1 VAPPPSRPSVPS
13 IGPYESL
20 DWSEELEIQQDD
32 VPTSPQSGASTSRAP
47 GGRTAAPRRA
57 PEPGAIDPD
66 QDYEYEEEDVPKRS
80 MADAMKDI
88 FDGAPGVAASVGNHV
103 GLHDLEEEEEEED
116 EYLAWNYPQAVR
128 TNTRDWTPAGAED
141 EGDVE
146 DPWDGYGAA
155 RWEGPT
161 KVNIKGGEKWIC
173 PEHGPTCNPGVCK
186 ARGRV
191 EAERRWAKEH
201 EERLEE
207 KSKREEKWKKAAE
220 KRERKLAQAEGREV
234 SHDLP
239 PHFASH
245 RYRGAGGS
253 GSDSA
258 SEDSQSSGALMGIER
273 TNQLLV

>member
-1 VAPPPSRPSVPS
+1 MAPPPSRPSVPS
-13 IGPYESL
+13 LGPYESL
-20 DWSEELEIQQDD
+20 DWSDEVEIQQDD

-47 GGRTAAPRRA
+47 GGRTAPPRRA

-66 QDYEYEEEDVPKRS
+66 QDYEYEEEDIPKRS
-80 MADAMKDI
+80 TADAMKDV
-88 FDGAPGVAASVGNHV
+88 FDGAPGVAASVGNGA
-103 GLHDLEEEEEEED
+103 GLHDLEEEEEEE
-116 EYLAWNYPQAVR
+116 EHNYVAWNYPQVVR
-128 TNTRDWTPAGAED
+128 DD
-141 EGDVE
+141 IE

-173 PEHGPTCNPGVCK
+173 PEHGPTCNPGVCT
-186 ARGRV
+186 ARARV
-191 EAERRWAKEH
+191 EAERRRAKEH
-201 EERLEE
+201 EERLEA
-207 KSKREEKWKKAAE
+207 KRKREEKWKKAAE
-220 KRERKLAQAEGREV
+220 KSERKLAQAEGREV

-253 GSDSA
+253 GSDS
-258 SEDSQSSGALMGIER
+258 SSQLSGALMGIER